1 VSQRSAKRSAAWLP
15 NCCAKPLNLKLPG
28 ELSRYPRRLRGID
41 MFLKKAW
48 RFLWR
53 GSARATVA
61 GPEPQCHDVFRRH
74 VWKPKHYGDLP
85 GHPRRLGVAS
95 AEDTGVLLRAGPRFA
110 SSMSI
115 DDTLG
120 ICRF

>member
-15 NCCAKPLNLKLPG
+15 NCCAQPLNLKLPG

-61 GPEPQCHDVFRRH
+61 GPSRNVMMCFAGT
-74 VWKPKHYGDLP
+74 YGSRNTTATCPVTRGD
-85 GHPRRLGVAS
+85 
-95 AEDTGVLLRAGPRFA
+95 
-110 SSMSI
+110 
-115 DDTLG
+115 
-120 ICRF
+120 